1 MSAIR
6 GRFGMAVSA
15 RQQLRFWGIAF
26 VVLILVLWLLG
37 GTLLPFL
44 LGAGIAYFLDPIADR
59 LERLGLSRLA
69 ATMVIA
75 VVGVLIF
82 IAILVLAVPALVWQ
96 LQALVGAL
104 PEYIANLS
112 ALLAR
117 RYPEVFGEDSRILQN
132 LSGFE
137 TALRDSGM
145 TVLNQVL
152 VSSLQVLSFVVVLFV
167 TPVVAFYL
175 LLDWDRMVARVNA
188 WLPREHA
195 LTIRGIAREIDVVL
209 AGFVR
214 GQLSVCVILGL
225 FYAAALWAIGLQY
238 GILVGLI
245 AGIISF
251 IPYIGSTTGLVL
263 SVGIALIQFWDDKVW
278 IVATAVIFLFG
289 QFVEGNILAPN
300 LIGKSVSL
308 HPVWL
313 IVALSVFGS
322 LFGFVGLLVAVP
334 VAAAF
339 GVVGRFLVDQ
349 YLASPMYTGRVP
361 PPENGL

>member
-1 MSAIR
+1 
-6 GRFGMAVSA
+6 MAVSA
-15 RQQLRFWGIAF
+15 KQQLRFWGIAF
-26 VVLILVLWLLG
+26 AVLILVLWLLG

-44 LGAGIAYFLDPIADR
+44 LGAGIAYFLDPVADR
-59 LERLGLSRLA
+59 IQRLGASRLV

-75 VVGVLIF
+75 VVGIVVF
-82 IAILVLAVPALVWQ
+82 IAVLVFAVPALIWQ
-96 LQALVGAL
+96 VQALVVAIPDYL
-104 PEYIANLS
+104 ANLS

-117 RYPEVFGEDSRILQN
+117 RYPEIFGENSRVLRN
-132 LSGFE
+132 LSGVE
-137 TALRDSGM
+137 AMVRDSGM

-152 VSSLQVLSFVVVLFV
+152 VGSLQVLNFLVVLFV

-195 LTIRGIAREIDVVL
+195 VTIRGLAREIDVVL

-214 GQLSVCVILGL
+214 GQLSVCLILGV

-238 GILVGLI
+238 GVLVGLI
-245 AGIISF
+245 AGFVSF
-251 IPYIGSTTGLVL
+251 VPYVGSATGLVL
-263 SVGIALIQFWDDKVW
+263 SVGIALFQFWEEQFW
-278 IVATAVIFLFG
+278 IVATAGIFFFG

-313 IVALSVFGS
+313 ILALAVFGT
-322 LFGFVGLLVAVP
+322 LFGFAGLLVAVP
-334 VAAAF
+334 VAAAL

-361 PPENGL
+361 PEAGS

>member
-1 MSAIR
+1 
-6 GRFGMAVSA
+6 MAVSA
-15 RQQLRFWGIAF
+15 KQQLRFWGIAF
-26 VVLILVLWLLG
+26 AILILMLWVLG

-44 LGAGIAYFLDPIADR
+44 LGAAIAYFLDPLADR
-59 LERLGLSRLA
+59 LQRLGLSRVA
-69 ATMVIA
+69 ATCVIA
-75 VVGVLIF
+75 IVGVLVL
-82 IAILVLAVPALVWQ
+82 IALLVFAVPALIWQ
-96 LQALVGAL
+96 VQGLVVAM

-117 RYPEVFGEDSRILQN
+117 RYPEVFGENSRFLRN

-137 TALRDSGM
+137 TMVRDSGM

-152 VSSLQVLSFVVVLFV
+152 VGSLQVLNFLVVLFV

-195 LTIRGIAREIDVVL
+195 LTIRGLAREIDVVL

-214 GQLSVCVILGL
+214 GQLSVCVILGV

-238 GILVGLI
+238 GVLVGLI
-245 AGIISF
+245 AGLISF
-251 IPYIGSTTGLVL
+251 IPYIGSTVGLLL
-263 SVGIALIQFWDDKVW
+263 SVGIALFQFWDAKLW
-278 IVATAVIFLFG
+278 IVVTAGIFLFG

-300 LIGKSVSL
+300 LIGKSVGL

-313 IVALSVFGS
+313 ILALAVFGS
-322 LFGFVGLLVAVP
+322 LFGFTGLLVAVP
-334 VAAAF
+334 VAAAL

-361 PPENGL
+361 PPEARP

>member
-1 MSAIR
+1 
-6 GRFGMAVSA
+6 MAVGA

-26 VVLILVLWLLG
+26 AILIAVLWLLG

-44 LGAGIAYFLDPIADR
+44 LGAGIAYFLDPLADR
-59 LERLGLSRLA
+59 LERLGMNRLA
-69 ATMVIA
+69 ATSVIA
-75 VVGVLIF
+75 VLG
-82 IAILVLAVPALVWQ
+82 VLAVLGFLVFAVPTLIWQ
-96 LQALVGAL
+96 VQGLVVAM
-104 PEYIANLS
+104 PEYISNLS

-117 RYPEVFGEDSRILQN
+117 RYPDVFGENSRILQN
-132 LSGFE
+132 LTGFE
-137 TALRDSGM
+137 TMLRDSGM

-152 VSSLQVLSFVVVLFV
+152 VGSLQVLSFLVVLFV

-195 LTIRGIAREIDVVL
+195 VTIRRLAREIDVVL

-214 GQLSVCVILGL
+214 GQISVCVILGV

-238 GILVGLI
+238 GLLVGLI
-245 AGIISF
+245 AGLVSF
-251 IPYIGSTTGLVL
+251 IPYIGSMTGLLL
-263 SVGIALIQFWDDKVW
+263 SVGIALFQFWDDKVW
-278 IVATAVIFLFG
+278 IVATAGIFLFG

-313 IVALSVFGS
+313 ILALAVFGT
-322 LFGFVGLLVAVP
+322 LFGFAGLLVAVP
-334 VAAAF
+334 VAAAL
-339 GVVGRFLVDQ
+339 GVIGRFLVEQ
-349 YLASPMYTGRVP
+349 YLSSPMYTGRVP
-361 PPENGL
+361 PESGP